1 MRRVLK
7 RKSRGRAETGLSN
20 RPGANGGPTA
30 ALPTSG
36 IAARLEEVTALL
48 NRIDEMIL
56 ES

>member
-7 RKSRGRAETGLSN
+7 RKSRGWAETGLSS
-20 RPGANGGPTA
+20 RPGANGGRRA